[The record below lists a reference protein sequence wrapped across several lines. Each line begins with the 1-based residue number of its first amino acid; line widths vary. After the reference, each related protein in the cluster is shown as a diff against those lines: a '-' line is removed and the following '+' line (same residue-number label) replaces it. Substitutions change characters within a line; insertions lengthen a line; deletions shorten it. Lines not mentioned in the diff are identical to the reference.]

1 MLLTEQIVLQTLMQW
16 RTRISAA
23 AWVVVRNTH
32 ASEDIFQNVVVKAMT
47 RDVSFESESA
57 VLSWAFI
64 TARREGLDWLARHR
78 REVHVLDGQ
87 LLQQLEQQWQA
98 SSAAPTGAKLEALQN
113 CLDATTV
120 ESRQLLRLRYGHD
133 LDCAAVAKQLNLSL
147 TAVYKRLSRLHM
159 SLKQCVENKL
169 SANAPGGFSTE

>member
-1 MLLTEQIVLQTLMQW
+1 MLLTEQMVLQTLMHW

-23 AWVVVRNTH
+23 AWIIVRNTH

-64 TARREGLDWLARHR
+64 TARREGLDWVARHR
-78 REVHVLDGQ
+78 REVHVLDGH
-87 LLQQLEQQWQA
+87 LLQQLEQQWQTNP
-98 SSAAPTGAKLEALQN
+98 SAPSGEKLEALQN
-113 CLDATTV
+113 CLDATTA
-120 ESRQLLRLRYGHD
+120 ESRKLLQLRYGHD
-133 LDCAAVAKQLNLSL
+133 LDCDTVAKQLNLSL
-147 TAVYKRLSRLHM
+147 AAVYKRLSRLHM

-169 SANAPGGFSTE
+169 AANIPGGLSTE